1 LAVGDPAAVE
11 QVLWIL
17 LDNAVTYA
25 PAGPVRVIIEARA
38 AESLGRDTAGMEIVV
53 RVADE
58 GPGVAAADRSR
69 IFGRFE
75 RGSSVDGREGTG
87 LGLDVAR
94 GLLRTMGGRVWL
106 EPGDG
111 PGATFAF
118 ALPAELVS
126 GPD

>member
-1 LAVGDPAAVE
+1 VE

-38 AESLGRDTAGMEIVV
+38 AEHPGRDTTGMELVV
-53 RVADE
+53 CVADE
-58 GPGVAAADRSR
+58 GPGVVVADRSR

-75 RGSSVDGREGTG
+75 RGSTAGAREGTG
-87 LGLDVAR
+87 LGLYVAR
-94 GLLRTMGGRVWL
+94 GLLRAMGGRVWL

-126 GPD
+126 GPV

>member
-1 LAVGDPAAVE
+1 MGDRSAVE

-25 PAGPVRVIIEARA
+25 PAGPVRVTIEVRA
-38 AESLGRDTAGMEIVV
+38 AEHHGRDTTGTELVV

-58 GPGVAAADRSR
+58 GPGVAASDRSR
-69 IFGRFE
+69 IFGRFQ
-75 RGSSVDGREGTG
+75 RGSNASAREGTG

-94 GLLRTMGGRVWL
+94 KLLRAMGGRVWL

-111 PGATFAF
+111 AGATFAF
-118 ALPAELVS
+118 TLPAELAS